1 MVANVDRRPRT
12 SYLLLAVVVGHL
24 ILISAQVQAGPR
36 NSVLEQ
42 VAFGAFAE
50 VQHALAVAWQG
61 VFGTWS
67 EYVALRDLHARNDAL
82 AAEVA
87 DLKLQLQSQRAL
99 ARRARSLQ
107 ALLDMRSDTNLATVS
122 ARVIASGVA
131 PYIRT
136 LTFDRGRADGVA
148 ADAAV
153 IAPDGVVGRV
163 LGDPARAASQVQLLN
178 DRNAAAGARVE
189 RTRAAG
195 IVRGTDD
202 ESVLTMEYVSTTE
215 DVRVGDRIITSGID
229 GIYPP
234 GYVIGNVSAVGLGSD
249 LHLQISVDPAVD
261 FARLEEVLVVVQ
273 ERGAPALMAENE

>member
-1 MVANVDRRPRT
+1 MR
-12 SYLLLAVVVGHL
+12 YLVLAVVFGHL
-24 ILISAQVQAGPR
+24 VLISAQVPAVPN

-50 VQHALAVAWQG
+50 VQGALTGVWRSAAGAW
-61 VFGTWS
+61 S
-67 EYVALRDLHARNDAL
+67 KYVALRDLHARNDAL
-82 AAEVA
+82 AAEVE

-99 ARRARSLQ
+99 ARRARSLES
-107 ALLDMRSDTNLATVS
+107 LLDLRGEAGLATVS

-131 PYIRT
+131 PYART
-136 LTFDRGRADGVA
+136 LTCDRGRADGVR

-163 LGDPARAASQVQLLN
+163 LGEPAWSASQVQLLN

-215 DVRVGDRIITSGID
+215 DVRVGDRIVTSGID
-229 GIYPP
+229 GVYPP
-234 GYVIGNVSAVGLGSD
+234 GYVIGDVSAVRLGSD

-261 FARLEEVLVVVQ
+261 FARLEEFLVVVE
-273 ERGAPALMAENE
+273 ERGSPALMAENE